1 MHLDKVWTGPAEAS
15 CGQAVPR
22 LEGRVDW
29 FTQHPH
35 WRQQGRSGGLTLV

>member
-1 MHLDKVWTGPAEAS
+1 MHLDKVRAGPADAS

-29 FTQHPH
+29 LTQHL
-35 WRQQGRSGGLTLV
+35 RSGINKDVQED